1 MNKLKVLFH
10 INENE
15 KWNVALGNIASLI
28 SDVGE
33 ENTEVIVVANGFA
46 VYGYTDSEK
55 LSVIE
60 QLTAGGVKFI
70 ACRYS
75 LTSMCQDG
83 VACVREDVL
92 PSFIAIVPAGITEI
106 IERQQDGFAYIKP

>member
-15 KWNVALGNIASLI
+15 KWKVALGNIASLI

-46 VYGYTDSEK
+46 VYGYTDSESFRS
-55 LSVIE
+55 LS
-60 QLTAGGVKFI
+60 
-70 ACRYS
+70 S
-75 LTSMCQDG
+75 L
-83 VACVREDVL
+83 L
-92 PSFIAIVPAGITEI
+92 PGE
-106 IERQQDGFAYIKP
+106 